1 MVDALHFKKSWS
13 FYNISCKQIAETQN
27 AFVCY
32 WQESG
37 CKASH
42 VNIRGNIDKPA
53 SDQGQSPNPTP
64 SIFSQMQILQSH
76 PCFCIL
82 ITNAQL
88 HMSVLVVTGAL
99 KPGVTGIFL
108 VLVLEIFETCD
119 ESQNIVDK

>member
-1 MVDALHFKKSWS
+1 MPFVVIGKS
-13 FYNISCKQIAETQN
+13 QA
-27 AFVCY
+27 
-32 WQESG
+32 

-82 ITNAQL
+82 ITNA
-88 HMSVLVVTGAL
+88 HVSSSGKWCAETWCDRGISLV
-99 KPGVTGIFL
+99 FE
-108 VLVLEIFETCD
+108 LELLET
-119 ESQNIVDK
+119 